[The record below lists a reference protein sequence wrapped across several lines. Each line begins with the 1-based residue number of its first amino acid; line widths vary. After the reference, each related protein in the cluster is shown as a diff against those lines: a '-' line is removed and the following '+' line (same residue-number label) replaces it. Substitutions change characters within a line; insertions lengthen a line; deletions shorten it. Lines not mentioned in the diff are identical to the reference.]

1 MNISIVAAITVTLLV
16 FFVGTRYCVKLV
28 RNEIAPRIATWLI
41 FEIGVVMSLASYLAG
56 KDHSLIKAALNVAD
70 SVQVTGILVALLIS
84 KRGQR
89 FEFTRNELFSLAT
102 CGVAAIGWGLSRTGW
117 IGFIGF
123 QLVMVV
129 AYLPTFESLWK
140 WRRGPPP
147 EPMEKWAINV
157 LITIIGIVVDLT
169 GRHDYLAMI
178 YPLRGLIL
186 CLFVVSLIIR
196 WKNNN
201 KRLSALGPSA

>member
-1 MNISIVAAITVTLLV
+1 MNISTFAAITVTLLV
-16 FFVGTRYCVKLV
+16 FFVGIRYCVKLV
-28 RNEIAPRIATWLI
+28 RKEISPRVATWLI

-56 KDHSLIKAALNVAD
+56 KDHSFIKAALNVAD
-70 SVQVTGILVALLIS
+70 SVQVTVILVALLIRQ
-84 KRGQR
+84 RGQR

-102 CGVAAIGWGLSRTGW
+102 CGVAAIAWGVSKTGW

-123 QLVMVV
+123 QLVMTV

-140 WRRGPPP
+140 WRPGPSP

-169 GRHDYLAMI
+169 GRHDYLALI

-186 CLFVVSLIIR
+186 CLFVVALIMR
-196 WKNNN
+196 WNN
-201 KRLSALGPSA
+201 KAMSALGRSS